1 MKSGVSYSVRIK
13 ASAAKELE
21 RIPGPAR
28 LRIIAAID
36 RLGEQPLSGAPLKG
50 GLRGLRRQ
58 RVGDYRIVYELL
70 DAQLV
75 VLVVRVAHRREAYR
89 GP

>member
-1 MKSGVSYSVRIK
+1 MSYSVRIK

-50 GLRGLRRQ
+50 GCGA
-58 RVGDYRIVYELL
+58 Y
-70 DAQLV
+70 
-75 VLVVRVAHRREAYR
+75 VAS
-89 GP
+89 G

>member
-1 MKSGVSYSVRIK
+1 MSYSVRIK

-75 VLVVRVAHRREAYR
+75 VLVVLVVRVAHRREAYR